1 MNYFK
6 DFAFSEWQEVWD
18 NHLGES
24 AMAVWK
30 LPHSDQVNLI
40 IDQQGGVRLDHKN
53 IEQLR
58 PGFVIADFA
67 GGLLYLNAK
76 DYYSDKLP
84 LNQFEGGEIR
94 IDQEEGEEDAYLQ
107 LVEETVEE
115 IRRGKLQKVVLSRRK
130 KISLKK
136 WPIMEI
142 FSRIGNLYPD
152 AFVSAISLPGEDSI
166 WVGSSPEI
174 LVNQDREG
182 IFKTFSLAG
191 TQVALQGVSVGE
203 VRWGQ
208 KEIEEQAYVS
218 RYIIDCFKKIR
229 LREYVEIGPKTVLAG
244 NLWHLKTEYRVN
256 TGLLNYKQLASTM
269 LDLLHPTSAVCGTP
283 KNLAKEWI
291 LKKEGYDRK
300 YYTGYLG
307 PINFDSEIA
316 IFVNLR
322 TVELYAQ
329 GDHWEG
335 HFYAGGGI
343 TEDSV
348 PRKEWE
354 ETELKIQTMLRGF

>member
-1 MNYFK
+1 MNHFK
-6 DFAFSEWQEVWD
+6 DFSFSEWQDVWE
-18 NHLGES
+18 NNLGNS
-24 AMAVWK
+24 AMALWK
-30 LPHSDQVNLI
+30 LPQTDQVNFI
-40 IDQQGGVRLDHKN
+40 IDHQGGSELDHKN

-58 PGFVIADFA
+58 PGFVIADFE
-67 GGLLYLNAK
+67 GKLIYLNAK
-76 DYYSDKLP
+76 DYYSDRIPKIF
-84 LNQFEGGEIR
+84 FEGGKFDI
-94 IDQEEGEEDAYLQ
+94 EEDINEKNRYLK

-115 IRRGKLQKVVLSRRK
+115 ISKGKMQKVVLSRRRK
-130 KISLKK
+130 ASLEKV
-136 WPIMEI
+136 PIMEI
-142 FSRIGNLYPD
+142 FKRLGNLYPD
-152 AFVSAISLPGEDSI
+152 AFISAFTLPGEESI

-174 LVNQDREG
+174 LVQQNKEG
-182 IFKTFSLAG
+182 VFRTFSLAG
-191 TQVALQGVSVGE
+191 TQVALPGVQVGQ
-203 VRWGQ
+203 VLWGQ

-229 LREYVEIGPKTVLAG
+229 LREYAEIGPKTVLAG

-256 TGLLNYKQLASTM
+256 TELLNYKQLASTM

-307 PINFDSEIA
+307 PINFDLEIS

-322 TVELYAQ
+322 TVELYGR

-335 HFYAGGGI
+335 YFYAGGGI
-343 TEDSV
+343 TENSN
-348 PRKEWE
+348 PQKEWE